1 MRKSPP
7 PFGILTRDERSLI
20 NKRANE
26 LARRA
31 YDAYQWR
38 LVEWAAMHKRETGQ
52 KITLDVLSAVVP
64 DITDDLQQDVGEEK
78 PF

>member
-1 MRKSPP
+1 MNNPLKV
-7 PFGILTRDERSLI
+7 LTKDERSLI

-38 LVEWAAMHKRETGQ
+38 LVEWAALNKKETGQ
-52 KITLDVLSAVVP
+52 PITLDLLSTVVP
-64 DITDDLQQDVGEEK
+64 DITADLK
-78 PF
+78 

>member
-1 MRKSPP
+1 MQNPLNM
-7 PFGILTRDERSLI
+7 LTRDERSLI

-26 LARRA
+26 LSRRA

-38 LVEWAAMHKRETGQ
+38 LVEWAAVVKQASGLP
-52 KITLDVLSAVVP
+52 ITLDALAQVVP
-64 DITDDLQQDVGEEK
+64 DITDDLRQDDK

>member
-1 MRKSPP
+1 MNP
-7 PFGILTRDERSLI
+7 INVLTRDERTLI

-38 LVEWAAMHKRETGQ
+38 LIEWAATHKQATGQ
-52 KITLDVLSAVVP
+52 AISLDALATIIP
-64 DITDDLQQDVGEEK
+64 DITGDLCGEES